1 MPPETKARISSV
13 SISPEPDSA
22 AVLAARLILSFSLC
36 RKVDPVPETSVMP
49 IRKPETSAPVAAL
62 RATVNAQLKRLLLV
76 VAAVVVLAAYA
87 HNFIWDGIKSN
98 IYLNGLIIALFVF
111 GMFVTFTR
119 VLSVR
124 NDAWAFAALE
134 EAYNDMRTERVE
146 AQEDPYWRHYRAM
159 APGVV
164 FSRPKSIG
172 RMFDLAYDEVL
183 KSKHLKISAAT
194 LLNISRGIDI
204 RLAEERS
211 LLNYLTGLLI
221 FLGLIGT
228 FVGLMEMA
236 GPIGSVNSNLTG
248 TSVNPTETMQ
258 RFLTDLQKPLSGMAM
273 GFSSS
278 LFGLFSSL
286 TLGLMARFGSRC
298 QSALKENFESWL
310 ASTTHLETG
319 KGGDVGELAR
329 LIADGLPGVP
339 GEGGSVQ
346 GGRAAGGGP
355 AMSDMGM
362 VATMAQGFSR
372 MQTTMETM
380 SASMPKLI
388 EIQAEQIQVS
398 RSILAVLD
406 RLATEGN
413 DTRESGR
420 DLVVLNQGSNEHM
433 QELIVAMRATEQ
445 RLTSGF
451 NGMAHVMEVTGQA
464 YLDGLRRLT
473 AENYET
479 NTRLARLLDVKAAG
493 DRIAEIAGSIESK
506 VKDGV
511 GSMSLALERA
521 ATALESGMSKM
532 AAEQAELKNV
542 LQQFHA
548 NGMGGGASSEFE
560 EKLTSG
566 FTELSR
572 SMETV
577 FAAYAQLVNR
587 SLVANAM
594 GNTESIPAA
603 PSLAVQQQATLRE
616 HEAKQQP
623 VKPVVDHDALR
634 RKLYSAAASGMNG

>member
-1 MPPETKARISSV
+1 MK
-13 SISPEPDSA
+13 
-22 AVLAARLILSFSLC
+22 
-36 RKVDPVPETSVMP
+36 
-49 IRKPETSAPVAAL
+49 KPEISAPVAAL

-76 VAAVVVLAAYA
+76 VVAVIVLAAYA
-87 HNFIWDGIKSN
+87 HHFIWDGIQSN

-111 GMFVTFTR
+111 GIIVTFKR

-146 AQEDPYWRHYRAM
+146 AQDDPYWRHYRAM

-172 RMFDLAYDEVL
+172 HMFDLAYDEVL
-183 KSKHLKISAAT
+183 KSKHLQISVAT
-194 LLNISRGIDI
+194 LQNITHGIDI

-228 FVGLMEMA
+228 FVGLMEMV
-236 GPIGSVNSNLTG
+236 GSIGTVISNLTG
-248 TSVNPTETMQ
+248 TSTNPTETMQ
-258 RFLTDLQKPLSGMAM
+258 RLLSDLQKPLSGMAM

-278 LFGLFSSL
+278 LFGLFGSL

-329 LIADGLPGVP
+329 LIADGLLGVP

-346 GGRAAGGGP
+346 GGSMGGGGP
-355 AMSDMGM
+355 TMSDMGM
-362 VATMAQGFSR
+362 VATMAQGLSR
-372 MQTTMETM
+372 MQTTMENV
-380 SASMPKLI
+380 SNSIPKLI
-388 EIQAEQIQVS
+388 DIQAEQMQVS

-406 RLATEGN
+406 RLAADGN

-433 QELIVAMRATEQ
+433 QELIVAMRTTEQ

-479 NTRLARLLDVKAAG
+479 NTRLAKLLDVKAAG
-493 DRIAEIAGSIESK
+493 DKIAEIAGSIESK
-506 VKDGV
+506 VKGGI
-511 GSMSLALERA
+511 GSMSLALERT
-521 ATALESGMSKM
+521 ATALETGMGKM
-532 AAEQAELKNV
+532 AAEQAELKQV
-542 LQQFHA
+542 LQHLHS
-548 NGMGGGASSEFE
+548 NGMGGGVSSDLE

-587 SLVANAM
+587 SLVANAV
-594 GNTESIPAA
+594 GTKEGIPAA
-603 PSLAVQQQATLRE
+603 PPLAVQPQATLPE
-616 HEAKQQP
+616 HEAKQP
-623 VKPVVDHDALR
+623 PAKPDVDHDALR
-634 RKLYSAAASGMNG
+634 RKLYSAAASGMRSGTNG